1 VSLNVR
7 PLREEEQDLARDIHR
22 RAFNIPLADVQRFP
36 TPPLED
42 RRVAEEDGRLVGAL
56 RLHRFGQFFGGQRV
70 PSIGIGGVAVAPEAR
85 GHRVAEHLV
94 VETLRE
100 MRANGFAISSLYP
113 ATVPVYRRC
122 GYEYAAVR
130 VRYRAPLRHLPR
142 NPSALAVEPW
152 EESDLDEIAEVY
164 RAFAETANGLLD
176 RTRTWWT
183 TRLLTTFDGSEVH
196 GVSVLESGRVTGYA
210 AYTQEGIHGQDWG
223 FDLDFRDLV
232 WTTPA
237 AAEALLTFAARHRS
251 VARDMIWTGSAT
263 DPLANL
269 LPEQDAGHDSLF
281 RPMARLIDVP
291 AAIEAR
297 GYAPGLEAAVELRV
311 DDDRLEW
318 NAGGWR
324 IEVSDGRAKVSP
336 EAAAKARVDVAALAA
351 MWTAMLSPHA
361 ARWLG
366 RLDADDSTVAT
377 LEAMF
382 AGPAPWLLD
391 WF

>member
-7 PLREEEQDLARDIHR
+7 PLREEEQDLARDLHR
-22 RAFNIPLADVQRFP
+22 RAFNIPLAEVQRFP
-36 TPPLED
+36 TPPIED
-42 RRVAEEDGRLVGAL
+42 RRVVDEDGRLVGVL

-85 GHRVAEHLV
+85 GHRVGERLV

-113 ATVPVYRRC
+113 ATVPMYRRC

-130 VRYRAPLRHLPR
+130 VRYRTPLRHLPR
-142 NPSALAVEPW
+142 NSASLAVEPW
-152 EESDLDEIAEVY
+152 GEPDLDEIAETY
-164 RAFAETANGLLD
+164 RAFAVATNGLLD
-176 RTRTWWT
+176 RTRVWWT
-183 TRLLTTFDGSEVH
+183 TRLLVTFDGSEVH
-196 GVSVLESGRVTGYA
+196 CVRVREGGRVTGYA
-210 AYTQEGIHGQDWG
+210 AYTQEPIHGQDWG

-232 WTTPA
+232 WTSPA
-237 AAEALLTFAARHRS
+237 AAGALLTFAGRHRS
-251 VARDMIWTGSAT
+251 VARDMVWTGSAT

-269 LPEQDAGHDSLF
+269 LPEQDAGHDSWF
-281 RPMARLIDVP
+281 RPMVRLIDVP
-291 AAIEAR
+291 AAIESR

-311 DDDRLEW
+311 DDDQLEW

-324 IEVSDGRAKVSP
+324 IEISDGRAKVTP
-336 EAAAKARVDVAALAA
+336 EAAATARVDVAALAA
-351 MWTAMLSPHA
+351 MWTGMLSPDA

-366 RLDADDSTVAT
+366 RLDADDAT
-377 LEAMF
+377 AAVLQAMF
-382 AGPAPWLLD
+382 AGPPPWILD